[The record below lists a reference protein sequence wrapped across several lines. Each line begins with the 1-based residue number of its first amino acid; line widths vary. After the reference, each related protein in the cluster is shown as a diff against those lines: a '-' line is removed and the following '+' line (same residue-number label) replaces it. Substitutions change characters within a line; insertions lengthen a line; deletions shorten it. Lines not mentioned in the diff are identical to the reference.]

1 MKERIIRMIGRI
13 SSIPISVYAGNASFF
28 LILSV
33 FPLATLLLGI
43 LQYLPFTGDELIA
56 MFSRIVPE
64 TAASLF
70 HFLFFVNNPTAVISV
85 SAVAA
90 VWAASRGTYGILR
103 GLNRAYELQ
112 ETRHYIRVRLHCVLD
127 TLLLV
132 LAILAALLLYVYG
145 QLAEELLS
153 HTTFSFLVNRV
164 TRFLVTTAM
173 LILVFSA
180 LYLILPNHHVRFRR
194 VLPGAVFSGAGWMV
208 FSAIYSYYVSHFSG
222 MNRLYGSLSTV
233 AFTMLWLYFCMMI
246 LFLGA
251 MFNHCLFDGQ

>member
-1 MKERIIRMIGRI
+1 MEARIRRMLERI
-13 SSIPISVYAGNASFF
+13 SSIPISVYAGNAAFF

-33 FPLATLLLGI
+33 LPLTTLLLGI
-43 LQYLPFTGDELIA
+43 LQYLPFTGDELVA
-56 MFSRIVPE
+56 MLSRVVPE
-64 TAASLF
+64 AAASLF
-70 HFLFFVNNPTAVISV
+70 RFLFVVNNPPAVISV

-90 VWAASRGTYGILR
+90 VWSASRGTYGILR
-103 GLNRAYELQ
+103 GLNRAYELR

-153 HTTFSFLVNRV
+153 QTVFSFLVNRL

-173 LILVFSA
+173 LILVFSL
-180 LYLILPNHHVRFRR
+180 LYLILPNHHVKFRR

-208 FSAIYSYYVSHFSG
+208 FSAIYSYYVGHFSG
-222 MNRLYGSLSTV
+222 MNRLYGSLSTM

-251 MFNHCLFDGQ
+251 ILNHCLFES